1 MLNTVPTV
9 AAGRQP
15 RAVVR
20 VNGAPMPGWVSWEV
34 TANTYYEADTFRV
47 SFATSAMADQT
58 APAWGAL
65 DKSLG
70 RKLKAADWFSQQA
83 EIYVEILA
91 GFPSNPADPSAN
103 ELSSLIYGRVDDI
116 EFDPVSTMLSL
127 TGRDLTA
134 VFIDTRV
141 AGEWSNQ
148 TSSGIA
154 TMLAKNHAL
163 TPKITATSTP
173 VGVFYQHDQ
182 VRLRANQSEWDL
194 LAWLAREEGFVCYVA
209 GQELHFEPDAKES
222 AEPYVL
228 QWQAGPVA
236 NIEQMSFSRSL
247 TVAKGVTVTV
257 RSASLGG
264 KVPVVESYPSHAKV
278 VQAGKAS
285 PFGNTQNY
293 YFTLPAGS
301 TAVRCQQYAQA
312 RYREII
318 AHEMRMRARLPAD
331 NLLQAKSVIKVQGT
345 GTAFDQ
351 TYYPMSITRM
361 MSMDEGYT
369 MLVDAKN
376 RNPDSPLQ

>member
-163 TPKITATSTP
+163 TPK
-173 VGVFYQHDQ
+173 
-182 VRLRANQSEWDL
+182 
-194 LAWLAREEGFVCYVA
+194 
-209 GQELHFEPDAKES
+209 
-222 AEPYVL
+222 
-228 QWQAGPVA
+228 
-236 NIEQMSFSRSL
+236 
-247 TVAKGVTVTV
+247 
-257 RSASLGG
+257 
-264 KVPVVESYPSHAKV
+264 
-278 VQAGKAS
+278 
-285 PFGNTQNY
+285 
-293 YFTLPAGS
+293 
-301 TAVRCQQYAQA
+301 
-312 RYREII
+312 
-318 AHEMRMRARLPAD
+318 
-331 NLLQAKSVIKVQGT
+331 
-345 GTAFDQ
+345 
-351 TYYPMSITRM
+351 
-361 MSMDEGYT
+361 
-369 MLVDAKN
+369 
-376 RNPDSPLQ
+376 

>member
-134 VFIDTRV
+134 VFIDTRGWRV
-141 AGEWSNQ
+141 V
-148 TSSGIA
+148 
-154 TMLAKNHAL
+154 K
-163 TPKITATSTP
+163 P
-173 VGVFYQHDQ
+173 DQ
-182 VRLRANQSEWDL
+182 QRHRHH
-194 LAWLAREEGFVCYVA
+194 A
-209 GQELHFEPDAKES
+209 GQEPCPDPEDHRHQHTGRR
-222 AEPYVL
+222 L
-228 QWQAGPVA
+228 
-236 NIEQMSFSRSL
+236 
-247 TVAKGVTVTV
+247 
-257 RSASLGG
+257 
-264 KVPVVESYPSHAKV
+264 
-278 VQAGKAS
+278 
-285 PFGNTQNY
+285 
-293 YFTLPAGS
+293 LPA
-301 TAVRCQQYAQA
+301 
-312 RYREII
+312 
-318 AHEMRMRARLPAD
+318 
-331 NLLQAKSVIKVQGT
+331 
-345 GTAFDQ
+345 
-351 TYYPMSITRM
+351 
-361 MSMDEGYT
+361 
-369 MLVDAKN
+369 
-376 RNPDSPLQ
+376 